1 MNPETCSLRRQVRQ
15 MMKLLLHY
23 KTKAMKTIFRYLT
36 RDKVDLIMFLVT
48 LGFLI
53 RFFILGDFSKS
64 GIEEQVAEGNHSGWL
79 FVLVGYLFYAM
90 FRFGVFTDRIMRQ
103 DQEILKLNLQIQ
115 DNNKQIVELIQ
126 KYGLKET
133 DKMKFTQ
140 KLNEAFTKK
149 RKNEKSIKGTK
160 NLPPSK

>member
-1 MNPETCSLRRQVRQ
+1 
-15 MMKLLLHY
+15 
-23 KTKAMKTIFRYLT
+23 MKTIFRYLT

-64 GIEEQVAEGNHSGWL
+64 GIEEQVAEGNHTGWL

-90 FRFGVFTDRIMRQ
+90 IRFGVFTDRIMKQ
-103 DQEILKLNLQIQ
+103 DQEILSLNLQTQ
-115 DNNKQIVELIQ
+115 EKNNLIVELVK
-126 KYGLKET
+126 KYGLKED

-140 KLNEAFTKK
+140 KLNQAFTKK
-149 RKNEKSIKGTK
+149 RKDEKSIKGTK
-160 NLPPSK
+160 NLPPS